1 MISPNKV
8 ILVTAGDPASISTE
22 ITIKAIETN
31 RINQRNL
38 NDTLSQISLNDF
50 LVMKNWIM
58 YAKKIGDENYKKFD
72 ENIVISEYIEKEL
85 ASNLINRI
93 SEFNKNKTTS

>member
-1 MISPNKV
+1 MKYNENWKDKENV
-8 ILVTAGDPASISTE
+8 IDKNYP
-22 ITIKAIETN
+22 KKN

-85 ASNLINRI
+85 ASNLISRI
-93 SEFNKNKTTS
+93 SEFNKNKTSS

>member
-1 MISPNKV
+1 M
-8 ILVTAGDPASISTE
+8 
-22 ITIKAIETN
+22 
-31 RINQRNL
+31 
-38 NDTLSQISLNDF
+38 F
-50 LVMKNWIM
+50 LFFNTVLI
-58 YAKKIGDENYKKFD
+58 DKKFD

>member
-1 MISPNKV
+1 
-8 ILVTAGDPASISTE
+8 
-22 ITIKAIETN
+22 
-31 RINQRNL
+31 
-38 NDTLSQISLNDF
+38 
-50 LVMKNWIM
+50 MKNWIM